1 MSDFRTELN
10 RNGKIIYTNVGDSMM
25 PLIKQGRDVLIIEK
39 THGRLKKYDIP
50 LYQRDSGQYVLH
62 RILKVRE
69 KDYVICGDNRW
80 QKETG
85 ITDRHIIGVLTGII
99 HNGKEIKVFLSK
111 AELNAEDRKM
121 IEFMF
126 GSGTYGTEENVIKRR
141 AGFLHAD
148 SKGKY
153 LFRRIFPSMEH
164 YRMYFPTAAKYPV
177 LIPFVWVFRLFRAV
191 TVRKSWYTHEISSLK
206 NTSGKELMS

>member
-1 MSDFRTELN
+1 MSDFRRELN

-99 HNGKEIKVFLSK
+99 RNGKEISVQ
-111 AELNAEDRKM
+111 DRKYQ
-121 IEFMF
+121 IYVHLWCDFF
-126 GSGTYGTEENVIKRR
+126 SVRAFVLRTGHFLKRR
-141 AGFLHAD
+141 
-148 SKGKY
+148 
-153 LFRRIFPSMEH
+153 FR
-164 YRMYFPTAAKYPV
+164 
-177 LIPFVWVFRLFRAV
+177 
-191 TVRKSWYTHEISSLK
+191 
-206 NTSGKELMS
+206 